1 LKIYSDDPNLPYK
14 TTKLKALYTRS
25 EIDGLFAKW
34 GVKDV
39 CWRWDLEGH
48 EVHVIFKIK
57 EEIEGH
63 PVDVSAR
70 VECPII
76 WDHKTRAKEE
86 DINWNISLRVM
97 YWYIKSHLE
106 AAYLLQSS
114 KTVAFLSDLKGKDD
128 RQSLKDL
135 IIPHIGDIQKM
146 AALPKMPIIIGQE
159 TEDS

>member
-1 LKIYSDDPNLPYK
+1 M
-14 TTKLKALYTRS
+14 
-25 EIDGLFAKW
+25 
-34 GVKDV
+34 
-39 CWRWDLEGH
+39 
-48 EVHVIFKIK
+48 
-57 EEIEGH
+57 
-63 PVDVSAR
+63 
-70 VECPII
+70 I

-146 AALPKMPIIIGQE
+146 AALPKMSIIIDQE

>member
-1 LKIYSDDPNLPYK
+1 MKIYSDDPNLPYK

-39 CWRWDLEGH
+39 FWRWDLEGH
-48 EVHVIFKIK
+48 EVYVIFKIK
-57 EEIEGH
+57 EEIEGC
-63 PVDVSAR
+63 PVNVSAR
-70 VECPII
+70 VECPMI
-76 WDHKTRAKEE
+76 WNHKTRAKEE

-128 RQSLKDL
+128 QQSLKDL

-146 AALPKMPIIIGQE
+146 AALPKMPIIVDQE